1 MTWWLGDDV
10 PVQVI
15 NMEVECSNSRP
26 PGTTE
31 LTGEE
36 EVGLWI
42 TVTATIVITTIVT
55 AIIVVTI
62 IVATVII

>member
-1 MTWWLGDDV
+1 MTLSFGDGV

-15 NMEVECSNSRP
+15 KMEVECSNSRP

-36 EVGLWI
+36 EVGLFLI
-42 TVTATIVITTIVT
+42 VTATIMITTIVT

-62 IVATVII
+62 IVATIII